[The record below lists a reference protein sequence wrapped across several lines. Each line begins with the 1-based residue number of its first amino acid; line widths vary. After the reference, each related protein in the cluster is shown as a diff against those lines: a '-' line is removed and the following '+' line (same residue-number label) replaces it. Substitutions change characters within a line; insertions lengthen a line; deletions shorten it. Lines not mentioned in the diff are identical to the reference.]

1 MKKLL
6 TVFTVIALTSA
17 LAATAAESRLENFGK
32 KKLSPVT
39 TKEKE
44 INSKVEAQQKA
55 NAAKQQE
62 YKKQQAARQAQ
73 LEKQKKEYQK
83 QQAARQAQIDKQKKD
98 AQAKHQA
105 TKKAVDNEVSF
116 WKSMFSKK

>member
-17 LAATAAESRLENFGK
+17 LAATAAESRLENFVN

-44 INSKVEAQQKA
+44 INSKIEAQQKA

-83 QQAARQAQIDKQKKD
+83 QQAAQIDKQKKD

>member
-17 LAATAAESRLENFGK
+17 LAATAAESKLENFVN
-32 KKLSPVT
+32 KKLSPIT

-73 LEKQKKEYQK
+73 LEKQKK
-83 QQAARQAQIDKQKKD
+83 D

-105 TKKAVDNEVSF
+105 TKKAVDNEVNF
-116 WKSMFSKK
+116 WKSTFSNK